1 MMRMQAAVGRA
12 VTAVAVLRE
21 AAGRVMIRIR
31 AAQAVAA
38 VCVRHVRHA
47 VPILTRATEARAC
60 AATPVEVIRGV
71 AVPAASGA
79 VVRRME
85 AIRVAAVVRAVI
97 AAVAAHAR
105 VEATA
110 AAVALAEAAVVRVA
124 AAMAVAAV
132 EAAATVRD
140 RAVAVDKTTLCRE
153 KEKTA

>member
-1 MMRMQAAVGRA
+1 MQAAVGRA

-21 AAGRVMIRIR
+21 AAVRVMIRIR
-31 AAQAVAA
+31 AAQAVAV

-47 VPILTRATEARAC
+47 VPILIRSTEAPAC

-79 VVRRME
+79 VVHRVE
-85 AIRVAAVVRAVI
+85 ATRGAAVVRAVI
-97 AAVAAHAR
+97 AVVAAHAR

-110 AAVALAEAAVVRVA
+110 VALAKAAVVRVA
-124 AAMAVAAV
+124 EAMAVEAMVAAV
-132 EAAATVRD
+132 EVAAVTVRG

-153 KEKTA
+153 